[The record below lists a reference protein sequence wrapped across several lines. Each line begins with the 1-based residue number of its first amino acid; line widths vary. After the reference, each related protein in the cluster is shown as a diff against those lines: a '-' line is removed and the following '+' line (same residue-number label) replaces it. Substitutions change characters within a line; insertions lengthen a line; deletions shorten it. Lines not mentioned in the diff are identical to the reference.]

1 MDEAYVLVRALVGD
15 VEPEFW
21 VVELQNGLYSYLA
34 AKDLEDVE
42 PGKLYLVSQGR
53 DDRVFPA
60 PAAMTWGSAFTAIG
74 TVKHL
79 LSDDRVILD
88 INGMQRLTV
97 ANPDVP
103 LEVGDLVTLDDSRGI
118 GSRLSAG
125 QDLKP
130 QQSVHEVKLA
140 DLADDDAEF
149 VGAAII
155 AEIERAVELPLR
167 NSEAFRSMS
176 IKPPKGVLF
185 VGPSGTGK
193 TLMARRIARRVEASF
208 FVVNGPELSSRYVG
222 DAEAELRELF
232 ERAESRER
240 AIIFFDEI
248 DSVAP
253 SRSDRTHESDIR
265 FVSMLLTLMD
275 GMRELANV
283 QVIGSTNR
291 VDSVDPALRRGGR
304 FHVEIY
310 FPNPSFEDRLRILEQ
325 RCSRAASTQAL
336 DLALVAQQTDGWP
349 AADVSALWDEAGWTA
364 IEDGRREILM
374 EDVQIAVERGTLRSS
389 SRRAGANR

>member
-1 MDEAYVLVRALVGD
+1 MDEAYVLVRALVQD
-15 VEPEFW
+15 EEPEYW
-21 VVELQNGLYSYLA
+21 VVELQNGLYSYLSA
-34 AKDLEDVE
+34 EDLEDVA

-53 DDRVFPA
+53 DDKVFPA
-60 PAAMTWGSAFTAIG
+60 PAAMTWGSAFTATG

-79 LSDDRVILD
+79 LSDNRALLD
-88 INGMQRLTV
+88 VGGMQRLV
-97 ANPDVP
+97 ATDPDMP
-103 LEVGDLVTLDDSRGI
+103 LEVGDLVALDDRRGI
-118 GSRLSAG
+118 KSRLSASH
-125 QDLKP
+125 DLKP

-155 AEIERAVELPLR
+155 AETERAVELPLR
-167 NSEAFRSMS
+167 NSAAFRAMS

-232 ERAESRER
+232 ERAGSRER

-253 SRSDRTHESDIR
+253 SRSGQTHESDIR

-291 VDSVDPALRRGGR
+291 VESIDPALRRGGR

-310 FPNPSFEDRLRILEQ
+310 FPNPSFSDRMRILEQ
-325 RCSRAASTQAL
+325 RCRRAEGTQAL
-336 DLALVAQQTDGWP
+336 DLELVAHRTDGWS

-374 EDVQIAVERGTLRSS
+374 EDVQIAVERGTRRAS
-389 SRRAGANR
+389 SRRAGASA